1 MVKFDIPDTE
11 QLVRLAAAGDSEARR
26 QLLVRH
32 RSRLKR
38 VVAVRLDRRLSSR
51 VDPSDVVQETLVRAA
66 QRLPGYLKDQ
76 PLPFYPWIR
85 QLALEQ
91 VVHQHRLHLKA
102 QGRSLTREE
111 EHAVALP
118 DHSAIA
124 LAMRLVA
131 NGSSPSRQM
140 IRKELRSAVRQVL
153 DQLSDQDREVLV
165 LRYLE
170 QLSTADAAAVLGL
183 TESGVKSRQRRAL
196 ERFCQLFEECSSDEE
211 GI

>member
-1 MVKFDIPDTE
+1 MIESEIPDTE
-11 QLVRLAAAGDSEARR
+11 QLVELAAHGDQLASK

-38 VVAVRLDRRLSSR
+38 LVTVRLDSRLARR
-51 VDPSDVVQETLVRAA
+51 VDPSDVVQETMVLAS
-66 QRLPGYLKDQ
+66 QRLPDYLKER
-76 PLPFYPWIR
+76 PIAFYPWIR

-91 VVHQHRLHLKA
+91 VVHEHRRHLKA
-102 QGRSLTREE
+102 QGRSLHREE
-111 EHAVALP
+111 AFAVPIP

-131 NGSSPSRQM
+131 NGSSPSQKASRE
-140 IRKELRSAVRQVL
+140 ELRSTVKSVL

-170 QLSTADAAAVLGL
+170 QLSTAETALVLGL

-196 ERFCQLFEECSSDEE
+196 ERFCQLFDKCSDREDF
-211 GI
+211 